1 MLDPQVPNKLH
12 EEYEARLTAARD
24 RIAELEAENQLVKDD
39 FDRMQR
45 ECKHE
50 KIRAEQ
56 AEAILLG
63 EDVTVAAYRNMQA
76 ALAECKQE
84 RGELRKAIRTLG
96 SDYNVLSAALA
107 ERDKVIDAMEDFIDS
122 CTYHM
127 RDGDTVNYTGP
138 RAEKAKP

>member
-1 MLDPQVPNKLH
+1 MDVNDNFTQSVH
-12 EEYEARLTAARD
+12 QAQMD

-107 ERDKVIDAMEDFIDS
+107 ESEENHRQAMIAVGELSDARSEEGS
-122 CTYHM
+122 
-127 RDGDTVNYTGP
+127 
-138 RAEKAKP
+138 E